1 MPVQEPSFVMLG
13 GRRIAYGE
21 VCPPHPK
28 GTLLLL
34 TGAGSKRLTWYKQLE
49 PFGRIFRTIAL
60 DFRDVGD
67 SDLVSEP
74 YTLDDLADEAVDVL
88 LALGVPRAHVLGLS
102 MGGAVALH
110 LALRH
115 PERVEKLVV
124 IAPPLGGKA
133 QVPISPE
140 MMALL
145 GQPDLQLEIGERM
158 RRTYAKIAA
167 PGYFERHP
175 EDGERLAEFA
185 RYRPQSQEA
194 YRRQLQATMTHDV
207 DGQLERIHAP
217 TLIVQGEL
225 DPLVAPANTQYLAQH
240 IPGARLLLYPNTGH
254 LVHIERAEELNRDV
268 LAFLES
274 EEEA

>member
-13 GRRIAYGE
+13 GRRIAY
-21 VCPPHPK
+21 VAVSPPNPK
-28 GTLLLL
+28 GTMLLL
-34 TGAGSKRLTWYKQLE
+34 TGLASKRLAWYKQLE
-49 PFGRIFRTIAL
+49 PFGRTFRTIAL

-67 SDLVSEP
+67 SDLASEP

-88 LALGVPRAHVLGLS
+88 LALGVPRAHVLGIS
-102 MGGAVALH
+102 MGGGVALH

-124 IAPPLGGKA
+124 IATPPGGKA

-140 MMALL
+140 MMVLL

-158 RRTYAKIAA
+158 RRTYAKVAA
-167 PGYFERHP
+167 PGYFESHP
-175 EDGERLAEFA
+175 EDGERLAENA

-194 YRRQLQATMTHDV
+194 YRRQLQAVMTHDV
-207 DGQLERIHAP
+207 GGQLERIHAP
-217 TLIVQGEL
+217 TLVVQGEL
-225 DPLVAPANTQYLAQH
+225 DPLVAPANAQYLAQH

-254 LVHIERAEELNRDV
+254 LVHIEQAEELNRDV

-274 EEEA
+274 

>member
-1 MPVQEPSFVMLG
+1 MPVPEPSFVMLSD
-13 GRRIAYGE
+13 RRIAYVE
-21 VCPPHPK
+21 VSPAQPK
-28 GTLLLL
+28 GTVLLL
-34 TGAGSKRLTWYKQLE
+34 TGLGAKWLTWYKQLE
-49 PFGRIFRTIAL
+49 PFGRTFRTIAL

-67 SDLVSEP
+67 SDLASEP
-74 YTLDDLADEAVDVL
+74 YTLDDLADEAVDLL
-88 LALGVPRAHVLGLS
+88 LALGAPHAHVVGIS

-124 IAPPLGGKA
+124 IATPPGGKA

-140 MMALL
+140 MTALL

-158 RRTYAKIAA
+158 RRTYAKVAA
-167 PGYFERHP
+167 PGYFEHHP
-175 EDGERLAEFA
+175 EDEERLAENA

-194 YRRQLQATMTHDV
+194 YRRQLQAVMTHDV
-207 DGQLERIHAP
+207 GEQLERIHAP
-217 TLIVQGEL
+217 TLVVQGEL
-225 DPLVAPANTQYLAQH
+225 DPLVAPANAQYLAQH
-240 IPGARLLLYPNTGH
+240 IPGARLLLYPDTGH

-274 EEEA
+274 EGEA